1 MKRLVRSATY
11 RLDPDDIEHYISRSN
26 PLAATRLV
34 DHIDD
39 QFARLTDPNFPRR
52 VGRVKGTF
60 ELVVGKRH
68 LVIFIED
75 AIEITALNVLHA
87 KRRYP

>member
-1 MKRLVRSATY
+1 
-11 RLDPDDIEHYISRSN
+11 
-26 PLAATRLV
+26 
-34 DHIDD
+34 
-39 QFARLTDPNFPRR
+39 
-52 VGRVKGTF
+52 VKGTF

>member
-1 MKRLVRSATY
+1 MKRLIRSATY
-11 RLDPDDIEHYISRSN
+11 RLDLDDIEHYISKSN
-26 PLAATRLV
+26 RLAANRLV
-34 DHIDD
+34 EHIDD
-39 QFARLTDPNFPRR
+39 QFACLTDPNFPRR

-60 ELVVGKRH
+60 ELVVGKRY

-75 AIEITALNVLHA
+75 AIEITALNVLHV